1 MKKTKLRD
9 IVLEDSSK
17 CYSFNLDKEKLFKDI
32 EEELPKKDEYSD
44 KKVKSNKTLL
54 RYSIVFTCCLVAFLF
69 IGITYYN
76 QWKNPKTTKEFN
88 EYISEYVYIKEK
100 TYYKDL
106 SYDEKINFYIYK
118 YDSNETKDGNIYY
131 FYYFKTK
138 SKKVVYLIDNNTD
151 EEILL
156 ENNAFGII
164 TILEEKDENEEI
176 NVTLKIDGKV
186 EKYEI
191 S

>member
-54 RYSIVFTCCLVAFLF
+54 RYSIVFTCCLVIVVF
-69 IGITYYN
+69 IGFTYFD
-76 QWKNPKTTKEFN
+76 QKKNPNTTEEFN
-88 EYISEYVYIKEK
+88 EYISEYVVVKDKLHYTNILFDKN
-100 TYYKDL
+100 TVFYVYY
-106 SYDEKINFYIYK
+106 F
-118 YDSNETKDGNIYY
+118 DSNETKDGNIYY

>member
-54 RYSIVFTCCLVAFLF
+54 RYSIVFTCCLVAVVF
-69 IGITYYN
+69 IFIN
-76 QWKNPKTTKEFN
+76 ISDQKKRPKTTKEFN
-88 EYISEYVYIKEK
+88 EYISEYCFDEDVGC
-100 TYYKDL
+100 YYDI
-106 SYDEKINFYIYK
+106 KINDRSTLYIYK
-118 YDSNETKDGNIYY
+118 GNVNETKDGNIYY

-164 TILEEKDENEEI
+164 TILEEKDENKEI
-176 NVTLKIDGKV
+176 NVSLKIDGKV

-191 S
+191 N